1 MLNENHALILDFP
14 ELKLDIVH
22 LNHSNEKFKEKALRY
37 HQLDYA
43 IRQLEIA
50 SSPTDDQHMHQL
62 KQQRAQLKDLLY
74 SYLKTHHDNSVSI
87 E

>member
-14 ELKLDIVH
+14 ELKLDIAH
-22 LNHSNEKFKEKALRY
+22 LYHSNEKFKEKALQY
-37 HQLDYA
+37 HRLDYK

-50 SSPTDDQHMHQL
+50 NSPTDDQHMSQL

-74 SYLKTHHDNSVSI
+74 SYIKAHHDNSVPI
-87 E
+87 

>member
-14 ELKLDIVH
+14 ELKLEIVH
-22 LNHSNEKFKEKALRY
+22 LNHSNSKFKEKALQY
-37 HQLDYA
+37 HRLDYE

-50 SSPTDDQHMHQL
+50 NSPTDDQHMHQL
-62 KQQRAQLKDLLY
+62 KQQRAQLKDVLY
-74 SYLKTHHDNSVSI
+74 SDLKTYHNNAVSI